1 MDKDGAEK
9 RVLEEDILPAFPKGT
24 RVIVNW
30 DFEGQ
35 LFHGVVVNWNG
46 GSKYD
51 VWYDGESK
59 HWSTSGAEMELSN
72 KPLSKSCH
80 SAVRKV
86 VESSRVVDVGS
97 GGSGGSGGSHATPN
111 VANQRRQ
118 QQKTTNLQQPRRRQ
132 QQQIVKASP
141 TSTSKTKVKSIGTKN
156 KKRKS
161 ISSSSTSTSNKDW
174 CSGMR
179 VSVYW
184 DGEKTSYNGILY
196 GKRRIGKD
204 GQKSWLIK
212 YEDGDSAVE
221 QESSLKLC
229 KAKSEKSAKKVK
241 KTNFIE
247 YKNVKN

>member
-59 HWSTSGAEMELSN
+59 YWSTSGAEMELSN
-72 KPLSKSCH
+72 KALSKSCH

-132 QQQIVKASP
+132 QQQL
-141 TSTSKTKVKSIGTKN
+141 SKHHQHQPQ
-156 KKRKS
+156 KRKS
-161 ISSSSTSTSNKDW
+161 SQLERKIRNERAPVVAAPAPAT
-174 CSGMR
+174 
-179 VSVYW
+179 
-184 DGEKTSYNGILY
+184 
-196 GKRRIGKD
+196 RIG
-204 GQKSWLIK
+204 
-212 YEDGDSAVE
+212 VVVCV
-221 QESSLKLC
+221 SL
-229 KAKSEKSAKKVK
+229 SIGMVK
-241 KTNFIE
+241 KRHTME
-247 YKNVKN
+247 YYTVNVELVKMVKNLG